1 MRLLFDPEGLLEELS
16 VVRARRK
23 RLLEELTEAIPV
35 IQQGPNRID
44 PVRLTML
51 VASLKETT
59 ALMRCLEDLNPVVQ
73 QDLAGS
79 ARNSI

>member
-59 ALMRCLEDLNPVVQ
+59 ALMHCLEDLNPVVQ